1 MLLNLYLNGIQG
13 KLPEN
18 IATFEYADTTNTYSN
33 LVNGL
38 NFSRETYLAGH
49 VIHIK
54 VLKNEF
60 YYKEYFY
67 RATRAKTQK
76 NKTYKL

>member
-1 MLLNLYLNGIQG
+1 MYISINLYLSIIYISISEIMKKHFKGHKRKIYISINLYINIYWPMLLNLYLNGIQG

-38 NFSRETYLAGH
+38 
-49 VIHIK
+49 
-54 VLKNEF
+54 
-60 YYKEYFY
+60 
-67 RATRAKTQK
+67 
-76 NKTYKL
+76 